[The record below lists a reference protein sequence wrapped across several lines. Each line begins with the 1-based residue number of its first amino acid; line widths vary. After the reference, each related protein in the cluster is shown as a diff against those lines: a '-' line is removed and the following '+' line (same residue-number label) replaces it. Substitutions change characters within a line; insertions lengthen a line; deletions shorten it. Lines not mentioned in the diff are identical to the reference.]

1 MSGLL
6 PGEYLALALL
16 RLRPMHGYEMLH
28 VAHGEGFDEV
38 VPFDRGVLYAYLRKL
53 ERLGLVRW
61 HETRSGR
68 RPPRKEYEL
77 TDEGEAVVEHWL
89 RTPVERM
96 REVRQEFLLKLHV
109 LRRVD
114 PPGWRA
120 LLDAQIEACRRY
132 IDAIDRRA
140 GTGAFAELLR
150 DSKRSAAEATLRWL
164 EAIRDR
170 DLGGEG

>member
-1 MSGLL
+1 MTGLL

-28 VAHGEGFDEV
+28 LAHGEGFDEV

-53 ERLGLVRW
+53 ERLGFVRW
-61 HETRSGR
+61 RETRSGR

-96 REVRQEFLLKLHV
+96 RDVRQEFLLKLHL
-109 LRRVD
+109 LRRLD
-114 PPGWRA
+114 PEGCDG
-120 LLDAQIEACRRY
+120 LLMAQIEACRRY
-132 IDAIDRRA
+132 LEAVERRA
-140 GTGAFAELLR
+140 GTGTFAELLR
-150 DSKRSAAEATLRWL
+150 DSKRTAAEATLRWL
-164 EAIRDR
+164 EGLRARAS
-170 DLGGEG
+170 EGAG